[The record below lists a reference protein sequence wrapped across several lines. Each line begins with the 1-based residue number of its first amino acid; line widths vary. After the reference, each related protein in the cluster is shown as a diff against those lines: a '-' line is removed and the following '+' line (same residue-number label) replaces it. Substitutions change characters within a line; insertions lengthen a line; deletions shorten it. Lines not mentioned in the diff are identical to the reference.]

1 MIPEPLSGGGS
12 FQISVMAGC
21 CPRTLLLNLVLLIG
35 VFQESI
41 YFHER
46 GLAR

>member
-1 MIPEPLSGGGS
+1 MIPELLSGGAS
-12 FQISVMAGC
+12 FQICVTGSC
-21 CPRTLLLNLVLLIG
+21 CPCILLLNLVLLIG
-35 VFQESI
+35 IFQESI

>member
-1 MIPEPLSGGGS
+1 MIPEPLSGGSS
-12 FQISVMAGC
+12 FQICVTDSC
-21 CPRTLLLNLVLLIG
+21 CPCTLLLNLVLLIG